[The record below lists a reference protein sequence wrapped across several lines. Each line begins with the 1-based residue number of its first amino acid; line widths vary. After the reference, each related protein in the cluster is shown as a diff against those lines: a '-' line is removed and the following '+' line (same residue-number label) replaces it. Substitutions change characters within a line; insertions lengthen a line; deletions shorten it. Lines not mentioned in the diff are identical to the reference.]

1 MLRFKEA
8 YLTPPKTNCKD
19 RPTHARDGGR
29 KAAMGFG
36 TQLEMVLMGRLFMQ
50 SFCSFLE
57 IRFQFGFLQE
67 LAFFPIRLYRFV
79 FSLSTKRRSGQCV

>member
-57 IRFQFGFLQE
+57 IRFQFGFF
-67 LAFFPIRLYRFV
+67 ARTCI
-79 FSLSTKRRSGQCV
+79 FSD